1 MSRFISA
8 AAVFL
13 LGAVLGAAPAM
24 AQEFPKKQ
32 PIKIVV
38 GANAG
43 GGTDVLARVSAEFLQ
58 RRLGQAV
65 VVENK
70 PGAGASIAVDY
81 VAKAP
86 ADGYTLL
93 LIFNDLVV
101 LPAVSSSL
109 PYKFDELTFLTRP
122 FVIQPM
128 LFVSP
133 KMPVASAAEFV
144 TYMRANPG
152 KVRYGSTGVGGLI
165 RLGIASFESA
175 AGVKGVHVPYTGITP
190 VYQDM
195 LAGTIEFT
203 EATPPH
209 PEGIKALAS
218 VGTKRNP
225 LYPDAPTLDE
235 IGVKGAAWVA
245 WAGFL
250 APPNL
255 PKPIADRLIAELGA
269 VFKDPEAISKFQSA
283 AKFTPE
289 TNPPTG
295 EEFKKQALDEH
306 KVWKAIAQ
314 REKIVIQQ

>member
-1 MSRFISA
+1 MPKFLFALSA
-8 AAVFL
+8 LL
-13 LGAVLGAAPAM
+13 LGATLAASPAM

-43 GGTDVLARVSAEFLQ
+43 GGTDVLARITAEFLQ

-81 VAKAP
+81 VAKSP

-128 LFVSP
+128 LYVSP
-133 KMPVASAAEFV
+133 KMPVSSASEFV
-144 TYMRANPG
+144 TYMKANPG

-165 RLGIASFESA
+165 RLGIAQFESA
-175 AGVKGVHVPYTGITP
+175 AGVKGVHIPYTGITP

-195 LAGTIEFT
+195 LGGTIEFT
-203 EATPPH
+203 QATPPH

-225 LYPDAPTLDE
+225 LYPNAPTLEE

-245 WAGFL
+245 WAGLL

-255 PKPIADRLIAELGA
+255 PKPIADRLTAELGA
-269 VFKDPEAISKFQSA
+269 IFKDPEAIAKYQSA

-295 EEFKKQALDEH
+295 DEFRKLALEEH
-306 KVWKAIAQ
+306 KVWKAIAE